1 MEGKTRPGEKGFAF
15 VLLGFGVLVLAE
27 AVKMYQKDPKVSS
40 YGAMPVFLGCLLILF
55 SLIIII
61 QNTKKKSEMSGQ
73 SFKTQLSIGWRH
85 LFQIDVAVMILLLL
99 AYSVALFLGL
109 GFVIATP
116 IFLWVSM
123 SYLTRKKYA
132 MNLVYTA
139 IVMAFIMLVFK
150 VVFRVVLP

>member
-1 MEGKTRPGEKGFAF
+1 MDGKTRPGEKGFAF

-99 AYSVALFLGL
+99 ALFLGL